1 MKVFWSLI
9 QTQTHSEE
17 RETFLKMKTQKLLLN
32 NGSLLLKDSP
42 KFQSAFIIQGSI
54 TRDKNYFKPFLPYLT
69 FVLFDS
75 LAD

>member
-1 MKVFWSLI
+1 MKVFWCLV

-32 NGSLLLKDSP
+32 NGSLLMKDSP
-42 KFQSAFIIQGSI
+42 KFQSVFIIQGSI
-54 TRDKNYFKPFLPYLT
+54 TREKIYFKPFLPYLN
-69 FVLFDS
+69 FILFDP